1 MGNTDTL
8 EKIFGEYLEHLPYE
22 SLKDYQTLT
31 GCFIWY
37 LKKVGVTWPEE
48 KDIEN
53 FSLWIKA
60 KYSPEMVSRMRVK
73 AKEFLSYLPLKDKTQ
88 SSNSNQEKET
98 QRMTQKTLEVPEVET
113 VKRTGRPRKSGNKE
127 IRSEKISLY
136 LPATLKADLDKLLR
150 IKNQTLTDLA
160 VSLLTSYVEKHSQQ
174 LEIFNRAL
182 NEINNLEKKS

>member
-1 MGNTDTL
+1 MGNTDVL
-8 EKIFGEYLEHLPYE
+8 EKIFEGYLEYLPYE

-73 AKEFLSYLPLKDKTQ
+73 AKEFLSYLASMNKTQ

-98 QRMTQKTLEVPEVET
+98 HKMTQKILEVPEVET
-113 VKRTGRPRKSGNKE
+113 VKRIGRPRKSGNKE

-160 VSLLTSYVEKHSQQ
+160 VSLLTSYVDEHSQQ

-182 NEINNLEKKS
+182 DEINNLEKKS

>member
-8 EKIFGEYLEHLPYE
+8 ENIFEEYLEQLPNE
-22 SLKDYQTLT
+22 SIKDYQTLT
-31 GCFIWY
+31 GCFVWY
-37 LKKVGVTWPEE
+37 LKKVGVTWPKE

-53 FSLWIKA
+53 FSLWTKA
-60 KYSPEMVSRMRVK
+60 KYSPEIVSKMRIK
-73 AKEFLSYLPLKDKTQ
+73 AKEFLSYLASKDETQ

-98 QRMTQKTLEVPEVET
+98 QKMTQKTLEVPEVET

-160 VSLLTSYVEKHSQQ
+160 VSLTLTAVRDFQQ
-174 LEIFNRAL
+174 GVR
-182 NEINNLEKKS
+182 

>member
-8 EKIFGEYLEHLPYE
+8 ENIFEEYLEQLPNE
-22 SLKDYQTLT
+22 SIKDYQTLT
-31 GCFIWY
+31 GCFVWY
-37 LKKVGVTWPEE
+37 LKKVGVTWPKE

-53 FSLWIKA
+53 FSLWTKA
-60 KYSPEMVSRMRVK
+60 KYSPEIVSKMRIK
-73 AKEFLSYLPLKDKTQ
+73 AKEFLSYLASKDETQ

-98 QRMTQKTLEVPEVET
+98 QKMTQKTLEVPEVET

-160 VSLLTSYVEKHSQQ
+160 VSLLTSYVDEHSQQ

-182 NEINNLEKKS
+182 DEINNLEKKS

>member
-73 AKEFLSYLPLKDKTQ
+73 AKEFLSYLASMNETQ

-98 QRMTQKTLEVPEVET
+98 QKMTQKTLEVPEAET
-113 VKRTGRPRKSGNKE
+113 VKRIGRPRKSGNKE

-160 VSLLTSYVEKHSQQ
+160 VSLLTSYVDEHSQQ

-182 NEINNLEKKS
+182 DEINNLEKKS